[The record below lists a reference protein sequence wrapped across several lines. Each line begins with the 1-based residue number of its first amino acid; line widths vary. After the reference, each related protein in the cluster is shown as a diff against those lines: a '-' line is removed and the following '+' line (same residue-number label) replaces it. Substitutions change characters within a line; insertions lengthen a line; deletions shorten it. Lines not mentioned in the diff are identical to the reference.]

1 MMKIL
6 ATGPSGASEELQP
19 LRDAGQEVVIGRP
32 LDQPGRIAYTE
43 ADLIAAVRDVDVILA
58 SHLETISRGV
68 MEAAPRLRLV
78 IVPFIGTDKIDLA
91 AATRQGV
98 LVANSPTPENFIA
111 VAEATIGLIL
121 MLLKRVKHNEAKLRR
136 GEWAQRQDRGE
147 FLFGKTVGLVGLGRV
162 GSHVARRLVNWDVC
176 LLASD
181 PYIPMAQAEALDVSL
196 VDLDTVLAESDVVS
210 LHASLTDETR
220 GLIGEKELRR
230 MKPTAVLVNTTR
242 GEMADEEALARAI
255 GEGWI
260 AGAAVDAFV
269 KEPLPPGNPLR
280 GVDAERLTLT
290 PHNVSHSEAGRRAN
304 LRLAFEQILAAT
316 RGKAPVHCVNPEA
329 IAHWRGTRWASTA
342 SSPRRTASHGLLQPR
357 GTQPGRREVR
367 VPEGRR
373 RRVRGGGRARLQGQL
388 QHRHHRERRW
398 ADGGGHALQA
408 FGGTGDRRAAARDD
422 VQARALRGEAAL
434 PLGSLARQRG
444 LSCRVSRGGDRD
456 QPAHPRGHG
465 AQRAQAHPGSR
476 AGDAGGDRQAQ
487 SGRGQ
492 GQRRRRAGAAAHGSP
507 PGRVESRGG
516 DGAPARASHD
526 GLRGN
531 DEDLPAR
538 PGDPSSLPGPRPH

>member
-1 MMKIL
+1 MKIL

-19 LRDAGQEVVIGRP
+19 LQDAGHEVVVGRP

-43 ADLIAAVRDVDVILA
+43 ADLIAAARDADVILA

-68 MEAAPRLRLV
+68 MEAAPCLRLV
-78 IVPFIGTDKIDLA
+78 IVPFIGTDKIDIP
-91 AATRQGV
+91 AATRLGV

-162 GSHVARRLVNWDVC
+162 GSHVARRLVNWDVR

-181 PYIPMAQAEALDVSL
+181 PYIPMAQAEALDVTL

-230 MKPTAVLVNTTR
+230 MKPTAVLVNTAR

-269 KEPLPPGNPLR
+269 KEPLPPANLLR
-280 GVDAERLTLT
+280 GVDPERLILT

-316 RGKAPVHCVNPEA
+316 RGEAPAHCVNPEA
-329 IAHWRGTRWASTA
+329 IPHWRGTR
-342 SSPRRTASHGLLQPR
+342 
-357 GTQPGRREVR
+357 
-367 VPEGRR
+367 
-373 RRVRGGGRARLQGQL
+373 
-388 QHRHHRERRW
+388 
-398 ADGGGHALQA
+398 
-408 FGGTGDRRAAARDD
+408 
-422 VQARALRGEAAL
+422 
-434 PLGSLARQRG
+434 
-444 LSCRVSRGGDRD
+444 
-456 QPAHPRGHG
+456 
-465 AQRAQAHPGSR
+465 
-476 AGDAGGDRQAQ
+476 
-487 SGRGQ
+487 
-492 GQRRRRAGAAAHGSP
+492 
-507 PGRVESRGG
+507 
-516 DGAPARASHD
+516 
-526 GLRGN
+526 
-531 DEDLPAR
+531 
-538 PGDPSSLPGPRPH
+538 

>member
-1 MMKIL
+1 MKIL

-19 LRDAGQEVVIGRP
+19 LQDAGHEVIIGRP
-32 LDQPGRIAYTE
+32 LDQPGRIAYTD
-43 ADLIAAVRDVDVILA
+43 ADLIAGARDVDVILA

-78 IVPFIGTDKIDLA
+78 IVPFIGTDKIDIS
-91 AATRQGV
+91 AATRLGV
-98 LVANSPTPENFIA
+98 LVANSPTPENFVA

-162 GSHVARRLVNWDVC
+162 GSHVARRLVNWDVR

-181 PYIPMAQAEALDVSL
+181 PYIPMAQAEALDVTL

-230 MKPTAVLVNTTR
+230 MKATAVLVNTAR

-280 GVDAERLTLT
+280 DVDPERLILT

-304 LRLAFEQILAAT
+304 FRLAFEQILAAT
-316 RGKAPVHCVNPEA
+316 RGEAPTHCVNPEA
-329 IAHWRGTRWASTA
+329 IPHWRGTR
-342 SSPRRTASHGLLQPR
+342 
-357 GTQPGRREVR
+357 
-367 VPEGRR
+367 
-373 RRVRGGGRARLQGQL
+373 
-388 QHRHHRERRW
+388 
-398 ADGGGHALQA
+398 
-408 FGGTGDRRAAARDD
+408 
-422 VQARALRGEAAL
+422 
-434 PLGSLARQRG
+434 
-444 LSCRVSRGGDRD
+444 
-456 QPAHPRGHG
+456 
-465 AQRAQAHPGSR
+465 
-476 AGDAGGDRQAQ
+476 
-487 SGRGQ
+487 
-492 GQRRRRAGAAAHGSP
+492 
-507 PGRVESRGG
+507 
-516 DGAPARASHD
+516 
-526 GLRGN
+526 
-531 DEDLPAR
+531 
-538 PGDPSSLPGPRPH
+538 

>member
-1 MMKIL
+1 MKIL

-19 LRDAGQEVVIGRP
+19 LQDAGHEVVVGRP

-43 ADLIAAVRDVDVILA
+43 ADLIAAARDADVILA

-78 IVPFIGTDKIDLA
+78 IVPFIGTDKIDIP
-91 AATRQGV
+91 AATRLGV

-111 VAEATIGLIL
+111 VAEATIGLIM
-121 MLLKRVKHNEAKLRR
+121 MLLKRVKQNEAKLRR

-162 GSHVARRLVNWDVC
+162 GSHVARRLVNWDVR

-181 PYIPMAQAEALDVSL
+181 PYIPMAQAEALDVTL

-230 MKPTAVLVNTTR
+230 MKPTAVLVNTAR

-269 KEPLPPGNPLR
+269 KEPLPPANLLR
-280 GVDAERLTLT
+280 GVDPERLILT

-316 RGKAPVHCVNPEA
+316 RGEAPAHCVNPEA
-329 IAHWRGTRWASTA
+329 IPHWRGTR
-342 SSPRRTASHGLLQPR
+342 
-357 GTQPGRREVR
+357 
-367 VPEGRR
+367 
-373 RRVRGGGRARLQGQL
+373 
-388 QHRHHRERRW
+388 
-398 ADGGGHALQA
+398 
-408 FGGTGDRRAAARDD
+408 
-422 VQARALRGEAAL
+422 
-434 PLGSLARQRG
+434 
-444 LSCRVSRGGDRD
+444 
-456 QPAHPRGHG
+456 
-465 AQRAQAHPGSR
+465 
-476 AGDAGGDRQAQ
+476 
-487 SGRGQ
+487 
-492 GQRRRRAGAAAHGSP
+492 
-507 PGRVESRGG
+507 
-516 DGAPARASHD
+516 
-526 GLRGN
+526 
-531 DEDLPAR
+531 
-538 PGDPSSLPGPRPH
+538 

>member
-19 LRDAGQEVVIGRP
+19 LRDAGHEVVIGRP

-43 ADLIAAVRDVDVILA
+43 ADLIAAARDADVILA

-68 MEAAPRLRLV
+68 MEAAPLLRLI
-78 IVPFIGTDKIDLA
+78 IVPFIGTDKIDIP
-91 AATRQGV
+91 AATRLGV

-162 GSHVARRLVNWDVC
+162 GSHVARRLVNWDVR

-230 MKPTAVLVNTTR
+230 MKPTAVLVNTAR

-280 GVDAERLTLT
+280 GVDLERLILT

-316 RGKAPVHCVNPEA
+316 RGEAPVHCVNPEA
-329 IAHWRGTRWASTA
+329 IPHWRGTR
-342 SSPRRTASHGLLQPR
+342 
-357 GTQPGRREVR
+357 
-367 VPEGRR
+367 
-373 RRVRGGGRARLQGQL
+373 
-388 QHRHHRERRW
+388 
-398 ADGGGHALQA
+398 
-408 FGGTGDRRAAARDD
+408 
-422 VQARALRGEAAL
+422 
-434 PLGSLARQRG
+434 
-444 LSCRVSRGGDRD
+444 
-456 QPAHPRGHG
+456 
-465 AQRAQAHPGSR
+465 
-476 AGDAGGDRQAQ
+476 
-487 SGRGQ
+487 
-492 GQRRRRAGAAAHGSP
+492 
-507 PGRVESRGG
+507 
-516 DGAPARASHD
+516 
-526 GLRGN
+526 
-531 DEDLPAR
+531 
-538 PGDPSSLPGPRPH
+538 

>member
-1 MMKIL
+1 MKIL

-19 LRDAGQEVVIGRP
+19 LQDAGHEVVVGRP

-43 ADLIAAVRDVDVILA
+43 ADLIAAARDADVILA

-78 IVPFIGTDKIDLA
+78 IVPFIGTDKIDIP
-91 AATRQGV
+91 AATRLGV

-162 GSHVARRLVNWDVC
+162 GSHVARRLVNWDVR

-181 PYIPMAQAEALDVSL
+181 PYVPMAQAEALDVTL

-230 MKPTAVLVNTTR
+230 MKPTAVLVNTAR

-269 KEPLPPGNPLR
+269 KEPLPPANLLR
-280 GVDAERLTLT
+280 GVDPERLILT

-316 RGKAPVHCVNPEA
+316 RGEAPAHCVNPEA
-329 IAHWRGTRWASTA
+329 IPHWRGTR
-342 SSPRRTASHGLLQPR
+342 
-357 GTQPGRREVR
+357 
-367 VPEGRR
+367 
-373 RRVRGGGRARLQGQL
+373 
-388 QHRHHRERRW
+388 
-398 ADGGGHALQA
+398 
-408 FGGTGDRRAAARDD
+408 
-422 VQARALRGEAAL
+422 
-434 PLGSLARQRG
+434 
-444 LSCRVSRGGDRD
+444 
-456 QPAHPRGHG
+456 
-465 AQRAQAHPGSR
+465 
-476 AGDAGGDRQAQ
+476 
-487 SGRGQ
+487 
-492 GQRRRRAGAAAHGSP
+492 
-507 PGRVESRGG
+507 
-516 DGAPARASHD
+516 
-526 GLRGN
+526 
-531 DEDLPAR
+531 
-538 PGDPSSLPGPRPH
+538 

>member
-1 MMKIL
+1 MKIL
-6 ATGPSGASEELQP
+6 ATGPSGASEELGP
-19 LRDAGQEVVIGRP
+19 LRDAGHEVAIGRP

-43 ADLIAAVRDVDVILA
+43 ADLIAAARDVDVILA
-58 SHLETISRGV
+58 SHLETITRGV
-68 MEAAPRLRLV
+68 MEAVPRLRLV
-78 IVPFIGTDKIDLA
+78 IVPFIGTDKIDIP
-91 AATRQGV
+91 AATRLGV

-162 GSHVARRLVNWDVC
+162 GSHVARRLVNWDVR

-181 PYIPMAQAEALDVSL
+181 PYIPMAQAEALDVTL

-230 MKPTAVLVNTTR
+230 MKPTAVLVNTAR

-269 KEPLPPGNPLR
+269 KEPLPPANLLR
-280 GVDAERLTLT
+280 GVDPERLILT

-316 RGKAPVHCVNPEA
+316 RGEAPAHCVNPEA
-329 IAHWRGTRWASTA
+329 IPRWRGTR
-342 SSPRRTASHGLLQPR
+342 
-357 GTQPGRREVR
+357 
-367 VPEGRR
+367 
-373 RRVRGGGRARLQGQL
+373 
-388 QHRHHRERRW
+388 
-398 ADGGGHALQA
+398 
-408 FGGTGDRRAAARDD
+408 
-422 VQARALRGEAAL
+422 
-434 PLGSLARQRG
+434 
-444 LSCRVSRGGDRD
+444 
-456 QPAHPRGHG
+456 
-465 AQRAQAHPGSR
+465 
-476 AGDAGGDRQAQ
+476 
-487 SGRGQ
+487 
-492 GQRRRRAGAAAHGSP
+492 
-507 PGRVESRGG
+507 
-516 DGAPARASHD
+516 
-526 GLRGN
+526 
-531 DEDLPAR
+531 
-538 PGDPSSLPGPRPH
+538 

>member
-1 MMKIL
+1 MKIL
-6 ATGPSGASEELQP
+6 ATGPSGAFEELQP
-19 LRDAGQEVVIGRP
+19 LRDAGHEVVIGRP

-43 ADLIAAVRDVDVILA
+43 ADLIAAARDADVILA

-78 IVPFIGTDKIDLA
+78 IVPFIGTDKIDIP
-91 AATRQGV
+91 AATRLGV

-162 GSHVARRLVNWDVC
+162 GSHVARRLVNWDVR

-181 PYIPMAQAEALDVSL
+181 PYIPMAQAEALDVTL

-230 MKPTAVLVNTTR
+230 MKPTAVLVNTAR

-269 KEPLPPGNPLR
+269 KEPLPPANLLR
-280 GVDAERLTLT
+280 GVDPERLILT

-316 RGKAPVHCVNPEA
+316 RGEAPAHCVNPEA
-329 IAHWRGTRWASTA
+329 IPHWRGTR
-342 SSPRRTASHGLLQPR
+342 
-357 GTQPGRREVR
+357 
-367 VPEGRR
+367 
-373 RRVRGGGRARLQGQL
+373 
-388 QHRHHRERRW
+388 
-398 ADGGGHALQA
+398 
-408 FGGTGDRRAAARDD
+408 
-422 VQARALRGEAAL
+422 
-434 PLGSLARQRG
+434 
-444 LSCRVSRGGDRD
+444 
-456 QPAHPRGHG
+456 
-465 AQRAQAHPGSR
+465 
-476 AGDAGGDRQAQ
+476 
-487 SGRGQ
+487 
-492 GQRRRRAGAAAHGSP
+492 
-507 PGRVESRGG
+507 
-516 DGAPARASHD
+516 
-526 GLRGN
+526 
-531 DEDLPAR
+531 
-538 PGDPSSLPGPRPH
+538 